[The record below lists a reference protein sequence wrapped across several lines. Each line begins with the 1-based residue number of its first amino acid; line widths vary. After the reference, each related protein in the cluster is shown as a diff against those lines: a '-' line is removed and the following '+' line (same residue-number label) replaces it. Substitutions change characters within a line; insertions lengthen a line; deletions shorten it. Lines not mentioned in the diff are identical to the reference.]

1 MAALVSIEELTI
13 APLDQPSLK
22 LVNNVSFAIQ
32 SGKTTCVVGESGS
45 GKSLTALSVM
55 GLLSN
60 QLKRQHGKILF
71 QDSSE
76 NHRPQSKAHAQNE
89 THVYPIQGD
98 ADA

>member
-71 QDSSE
+71 QGQDLTLLSAE
-76 NHRPQSKAHAQNE
+76 KMRELKKQP
-89 THVYPIQGD
+89 
-98 ADA
+98 